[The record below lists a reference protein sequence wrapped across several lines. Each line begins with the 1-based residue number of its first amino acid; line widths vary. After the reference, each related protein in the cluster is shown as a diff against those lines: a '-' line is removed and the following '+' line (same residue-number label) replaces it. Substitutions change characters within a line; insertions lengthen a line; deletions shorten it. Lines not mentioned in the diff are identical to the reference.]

1 MVGGWMTTTVT
12 WCPAM
17 VISPWDTCG
26 GAGPV
31 AVAAE
36 ERGRRRLAQR
46 VGEHG
51 GDVAVERDDAVLAEL
66 RLRRHGAGV
75 VVGLQWWGRGDLRA
89 GCLLAVLGVVGCRR
103 LADPAVSA
111 PPGDPAARCPVSG
124 VRCGPEALRACTRE
138 YRGAVGDEAA
148 AGVDDRA
155 AGAGPA
161 QGVGQLGRTEIGV
174 RERVQVSADQFAQR
188 AVTQSHLAGGLCPRR
203 GWPPVVGVGLM
214 AGCRGRWR
222 VRRRGGP
229 GWPGREVVWCAPCL
243 LRMLGCRRR
252 GRLVAARLRRVGAA
266 GVAGHGKARVLV
278 AGTGRRMGCRRSGGV
293 RSSAT
298 PPG

>member
-111 PPGDPAARCPVSG
+111 PPGDLLPG
-124 VRCGPEALRACTRE
+124 VRGQACGLARKRCGRAHAST
-138 YRGAVGDEAA
+138 AS
-148 AGVDDRA
+148 
-155 AGAGPA
+155 P
-161 QGVGQLGRTEIGV
+161 
-174 RERVQVSADQFAQR
+174 S
-188 AVTQSHLAGGLCPRR
+188 
-203 GWPPVVGVGLM
+203 
-214 AGCRGRWR
+214 
-222 VRRRGGP
+222 
-229 GWPGREVVWCAPCL
+229 
-243 LRMLGCRRR
+243 
-252 GRLVAARLRRVGAA
+252 
-266 GVAGHGKARVLV
+266 
-278 AGTGRRMGCRRSGGV
+278 
-293 RSSAT
+293 
-298 PPG
+298 